1 MKHHRADTRGRL
13 LAAARD
19 IFYSNG
25 YQRATIQMIASQ
37 ADANIAA
44 VNYHFGDKASLLAV
58 VLAEDLA
65 HSHESMPR
73 ISQAPDQ
80 PAAKLKEFVAW
91 FLTRFDPDSKVAPL
105 LREVSYGGDILE
117 AMLHTVVRPEAEA
130 LTGILQA
137 LDPEAPLEKIQRNV
151 ICILTMMSHAIRYV
165 PLAGSLFS
173 DCRIANDEN
182 SVWAEHIAD
191 LCIADMAAT
200 TTP

>member
-13 LAAARD
+13 LEAARD
-19 IFYSNG
+19 IFYTNG
-25 YQRATIQMIASQ
+25 YQRATIQMIASE

-58 VLAEDLA
+58 VIAEDLA

-80 PAAKLKEFVAW
+80 PVEKLREFVSW
-91 FLTRFDPDSKVAPL
+91 FFTRFDSDSKVAPL

-137 LDPEAPLEKIQRNV
+137 LDPEASLDKVQRNV
-151 ICILTMMSHAIRYV
+151 VCVLTMISHAIRYV
-165 PLAGSLFS
+165 PLAGSMFS
-173 DCRIANDEN
+173 DCRIANDDN
-182 SVWAEHIAD
+182 AAWANHISE
-191 LCIADMAAT
+191 LCVGNMVPVA
-200 TTP
+200 